1 MHQTPTC
8 LLRSVKCE
16 YKRYQ
21 NTSKLNLQKGKRI
34 MLKKVCKRISDWKD
48 TIPIRLSLAIG
59 KMYYDHGNYKKA
71 YAIFERFAELG
82 VASMQ
87 DLCGDCYYRETA
99 MDVEKALYW
108 SEKAAEQGNLDFQLR
123 CIKIYS
129 YGSNK
134 DLQKAEQWLHTVL
147 TNHQEADAFEIMKA
161 HLGLYLGWSEKV
173 LQESGIDDA
182 QRDELQG
189 ALKEL
194 ISSWNQLAVHDF
206 LDL

>member
-1 MHQTPTC
+1 
-8 LLRSVKCE
+8 
-16 YKRYQ
+16 
-21 NTSKLNLQKGKRI
+21 

-48 TIPIRLSLAIG
+48 TIPIRLSLAVG
-59 KMYYDHGNYKKA
+59 KLYYDHGNYQKA
-71 YAIFERFAELG
+71 YTIFEKFALQGIATAQEI
-82 VASMQ
+82 
-87 DLCGDCYYRETA
+87 CGDCCYRETS
-99 MDVEKALYW
+99 MNLEKALFW
-108 SEKAAEQGNLDFQLR
+108 SKKAAEQGILNSQLR

-129 YGSNK
+129 FGSYK

-147 TNHQEADAFEIMKA
+147 TDHQEVDAFEIMKA

-173 LQESGIDDA
+173 LQEADIDDA

-194 ISSWNQLAVHDF
+194 ISSWNQLSVHDF